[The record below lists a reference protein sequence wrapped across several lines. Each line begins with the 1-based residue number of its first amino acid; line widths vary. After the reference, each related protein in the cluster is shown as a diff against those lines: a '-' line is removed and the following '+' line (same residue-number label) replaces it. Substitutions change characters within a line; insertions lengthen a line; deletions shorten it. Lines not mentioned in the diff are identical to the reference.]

1 MKRPFHRLLIAL
13 ALGFVL
19 TVIVQWAWNT
29 VAPLFGGPTVEF
41 RHTLAGL
48 VLLAV
53 ATAVLQ
59 PRRLPLR
66 RLRGYWP

>member
-19 TVIVQWAWNT
+19 AVIVQWAWNT
-29 VAPLFGGPTVEF
+29 VAPLFGGPPLEF
-41 RHTLAGL
+41 RHALAGL
-48 VLLAV
+48 VLLAI
-53 ATAVLQ
+53 ATAVMQ

-66 RLRGYWP
+66 RLRGEWP